1 MQPLVVYGLDPS
13 YYTGKLEGYLRYKEI
28 PYRRVELSSRTFT
41 KTVLRNTGLLK
52 MPAVELP
59 DGRWLTDT
67 TPIIEWLETAHP
79 EPAVIPSDPVQ
90 AITSRL
96 VEDYAD
102 EWLWRPAM
110 HYRWSYDGE
119 LMSGRLADEILRD
132 VPAPRFLRR
141 RFIRRRQYRWFVPG
155 DGVTPETRAHVE
167 RIYTDNLAW
176 LEAVLAGRPFL
187 LGERPTLAD
196 FGYFASMFRHFGIDP
211 TPARIMRDTAPGVY
225 AWVAR
230 VWNARASRVGHG
242 ALAPAGTLPESWGPI
257 LSDVG
262 AVYLPYLGA
271 NAAAYA
277 RGEDRFETTIQGV
290 QYRRLPTSQ
299 YRVWCLE
306 ELRRHVQALPDEAR
320 ARVQAVLER
329 HGAWAPLWATGDLD
343 SGWDPDGLAPFARPR
358 PLDRPTQRRAAKF
371 GTMWG
376 RPGSRSALGPP

>member
-1 MQPLVVYGLDPS
+1 
-13 YYTGKLEGYLRYKEI
+13 
-28 PYRRVELSSRTFT
+28 
-41 KTVLRNTGLLK
+41 
-52 MPAVELP
+52 
-59 DGRWLTDT
+59 
-67 TPIIEWLETAHP
+67 
-79 EPAVIPSDPVQ
+79 
-90 AITSRL
+90 
-96 VEDYAD
+96 
-102 EWLWRPAM
+102 
-110 HYRWSYDGE
+110 
-119 LMSGRLADEILRD
+119 
-132 VPAPRFLRR
+132 
-141 RFIRRRQYRWFVPG
+141 
-155 DGVTPETRAHVE
+155 
-167 RIYTDNLAW
+167 
-176 LEAVLAGRPFL
+176 
-187 LGERPTLAD
+187 
-196 FGYFASMFRHFGIDP
+196 
-211 TPARIMRDTAPGVY
+211 
-225 AWVAR
+225 